1 MQKPGRKVVRNSSIL
16 EQFNALKKSGKKGV
30 ALLIDPEKIH
40 SQSGTKGLIR
50 SASKYGVDFF
60 FVGGS
65 IGGIKLVDET
75 IRLIKVESRNVPVVL
90 FPGNMMQ
97 VSQNADGLLFLSLIS
112 GRNPDLLIG
121 QHVLAAP
128 SLSKSNLD
136 IMPTGYML
144 VDGGGI
150 TSVQYISQTVPLP
163 QNKPE
168 LAVATA
174 LAGKFLGL
182 SLFYLDAGSGA
193 HHPVSAQIITA
204 VKEAIGGPLIVGGG
218 INSEAKARNA
228 WEAGADVVVIGNGA
242 EKNPDL
248 ITGVL
253 QYAKIFN
260 TSLNV
265 N

>member
-1 MQKPGRKVVRNSSIL
+1 MVKNSKIL
-16 EQFNALKKSGKKGV
+16 EQFISLKKSGKKGV
-30 ALLIDPEKIH
+30 ALLIDPEKTNPH
-40 SQSGTKGLIR
+40 SGTQELIK
-50 SASKYGVDFF
+50 SASKYGIDFF

-65 IGGIKLVDET
+65 LGDAFLVEET
-75 IRLIKVESRNVPVVL
+75 IRLIKLESRDIPLVL

-97 VSQNADGLLFLSLIS
+97 VSENADGLLFLSLIS

-128 SLSKSNLD
+128 SLSKSNLE

-163 QNKPE
+163 HNKPE

-193 HHPVSAQIITA
+193 NYPVPAEMISA
-204 VKEAIGGPLIVGGG
+204 VNEAIEGPLIVGGG
-218 INSEAKARNA
+218 INTATKAKNA

-253 QYAKIFN
+253 HYAKIFN
-260 TSLNV
+260 ASLNV